1 MSTKFHDVLTSP
13 PPSGRPV
20 PLILDHAS
28 FGSARLLHGATV
40 PWSEPVECQSY
51 FGQAE
56 GLLRPDATLV
66 DVGAAYTHLLATR
79 RDLLGA
85 MGARSRVGYAL
96 KTMLADDA
104 LADSVTGVVRVL
116 AETSRLPL
124 VLQIPAPLRWLALT
138 VAAMAEG
145 DPAALT
151 GDHAESASMYI
162 ADWLRRV
169 DSLPVTLL
177 LLDGRR
183 DDHPALADLAE
194 DDLDSYAPLI
204 NAADHY
210 RWGLALRTDDRID
223 LHGSDAAGAVLPG
236 SFWVGEQAPPGSL
249 LLGEVPADAEPEL
262 VLERLASLA

>member
-1 MSTKFHDVLTSP
+1 MATKFDDVLTSP
-13 PPSGRPV
+13 PSGRAV

-56 GLLRPDATLV
+56 SLLRPDATLV
-66 DVGAAYTHLLATR
+66 DIGAAYTHHLAMR
-79 RDLLGA
+79 PDLAEA
-85 MGARSRVGYAL
+85 MGARGRVGFPL
-96 KTMLADDA
+96 KTMLADDI

-124 VLQIPAPLRWLALT
+124 VLQLPAPMRWLALT
-138 VAAMAEG
+138 SAAVGHG
-145 DPAALT
+145 DLAALT
-151 GDHAESASMYI
+151 VDHAESASMYL

-183 DDHPALADLAE
+183 DDHHALADVIA

-204 NAADHY
+204 NSADHY
-210 RWGLALRTDDRID
+210 RWGLALRTDDR
-223 LHGSDAAGAVLPG
+223 LHLHASDAAGVVLPS
-236 SFWVGEQAPPGSL
+236 SFWVDQQAPAGRL
-249 LLGEVPADAEPEL
+249 FLAEVPADAEPER
-262 VLERLASLA
+262 VLERLASLG